1 MYRTV
6 AQLDSLTSTLANWF
20 PQLCTRV
27 RLPERSVQGRDVFA
41 LRMRSGSG
49 TDRRGVLLVGG
60 THSRELMN
68 PDALVELAVDLVVS
82 RLNGTDIVYGGRT
95 WSAQDVKLILET
107 LDVWIVPCINPDGR
121 QHVLTVDGMWRK
133 NLRDNPGTACDGVD
147 LNRNAAILWGVTE
160 GQTSCSPCSD
170 VYAGPGAFSEPET
183 RNVKHLL
190 DTRTIHTFADVHSY
204 SELVLYPWGHAFNQ
218 STDPAQRFTTLPTGT
233 CAPIGI
239 PGYQEYITVR
249 DQQRFE
255 TVAGRIVDAIAA
267 VRGRAYTPQTG
278 RALYATTGTQ
288 SDYAYSR
295 HIANPALGKTY
306 GFTFETGPRA
316 ATIEDSFHP
325 ADPTLIKRDAKS
337 GLMALAQQSIC
348 AFDLIGLK
356 LLGRRNEVDALRTVR
371 DDALAKTEA
380 GREWIT
386 LIERVELPLAP
397 LLSKDERLAAKAAK
411 LLARAGQLVTD
422 AKEQV
427 GDGEIDLG
435 LDLVRELDARGE
447 AEDGEVRADLKAISA
462 LLDRLRGLRPA
473 EVVEHL
479 TSRGPR
485 DG

>member
-6 AQLDSLTSTLANWF
+6 AQLDSLTAALANWF
-20 PQLCTRV
+20 PQLCTRT
-27 RLPERSVQGRDVFA
+27 RLPERSVQGRDVYA
-41 LRMRSGSG
+41 LRLRSGTG
-49 TDRRGVLLVGG
+49 TNRRGVLLIGG

-82 RLNGTDIVYGGRT
+82 RLNGTDVVYGGRT
-95 WSAQDVKLILET
+95 WSAQDVRLILET

-121 QHVLTVDGMWRK
+121 HHVMTVDGMWRK

-170 VYAGPGAFSEPET
+170 VYVGPGAFSEPET

-190 DTRTIHTFADVHSY
+190 DTQTIHTFADVHSY

-218 STDPAQRFTTLPTGT
+218 STNPAQRFTTLPTGT
-233 CAPIGI
+233 CAPIGVS
-239 PGYQEYITVR
+239 GYQEYITVR

-295 HIANPALGKTY
+295 HIADPAQGKTY

-316 ATIEDSFHP
+316 ATLEESFHP

-337 GLMALAQQSIC
+337 GLIALAQQSIC

-356 LLGRRNEVDALRTVR
+356 LLGRRSEVDALRTVR
-371 DDALAKTEA
+371 DEALAKTEA

-386 LIERVELPLAP
+386 LIERVELPIAP
-397 LLSKDERLAAKAAK
+397 VLLDDERLAAKAAK
-411 LLARAGQLVTD
+411 LLAHAGQLATD
-422 AKEQV
+422 TDQQF
-427 GDGEIDLG
+427 GDEEADLG
-435 LDLVRELDARGE
+435 LDLLRDLDARCG
-447 AEDGEVRADLKAISA
+447 AEDGAVHTDLKAVSA
-462 LLDRLRGLRPA
+462 LLERLRGRSSA
-473 EVVEHL
+473 EMLKHL
-479 TSRGPR
+479 TTQGPR